1 MWNDLPQAW
10 QIVVSIAL
18 VVGGLFVL
26 VGAIGL
32 VRFDDFFMR
41 LHSPT
46 KATTLGVG
54 SMLLA
59 SIVAGAGH
67 DHWSASEVLV
77 GLFLFI
83 TAPVSASLMAKAAL
97 HLRGPSSAGT
107 ARQRAMDG
115 DGGQGQPE
123 APNEGS
129 SRQD

>member
-97 HLRGPSSAGT
+97 HLRGPS
-107 ARQRAMDG
+107 RAERASRDAM
-115 DGGQGQPE
+115 
-123 APNEGS
+123 AGS
-129 SRQD
+129 SDPGELEASNEDQFIRD